1 MRRGTTL
8 IAYPPGGAV
17 SPLPDQGLIMSRDGT
32 TQKKAAQ
39 GYTAPTIARGPV
51 LPFPF
56 IPPRLYDL
64 PRRAESTRP
73 APEPEVAE

>member
-32 TQKKAAQ
+32 TQTKVTPPGHTK
-39 GYTAPTIARGPV
+39 RGQV
-51 LPFPF
+51 LPFPI

-64 PRRAESTRP
+64 PRRPETRRP
-73 APEPEVAE
+73 VPEPEAAG